1 MVHNDGGNVKDT
13 VRMSV
18 TMSADTHRALKKLAD
33 EYHVSIAF
41 VVRVAIEKRLSD
53 YLGTLRYI
61 DREQGE
67 KIYNV
72 TAEIADNS
80 RNILNNV
87 RRIGIN
93 YNQELKLKN
102 VEEKYRAV
110 LKEKNVGYDKMTKAK
125 DEYDKAK
132 ADIENNSLNKEELNI
147 LLHGFESAADTMKGL
162 VWHIHG

>member
-1 MVHNDGGNVKDT
+1 MVHNDDGNMKST

-18 TMSADTHRALKKLAD
+18 TMSADTHRALKRLAE

-41 VVRVAIEKRLSD
+41 VVRVAIEKRLND
-53 YLGTLRYI
+53 YFGTFRYI
-61 DREQGE
+61 DRQQAE

-102 VEEKYRAV
+102 AEEKYHAV
-110 LKEKNVGYDKMTKAK
+110 LKEKNIGYEAMSKAK
-125 DEYDKAK
+125 DEYDKVK
-132 ADIENNSLNKEELNI
+132 ADIENNSLNKEELNE
-147 LLHGFESAADTMKGL
+147 LLQRFEVAADVMKGL